1 MMATYPS
8 PGSRGAVAGVAVEA
22 VGRLEC
28 VGLASVM
35 IFSSAH
41 GRCAKV

>member
-1 MMATYPS
+1 MATYPS
-8 PGSRGAVAGVAVEA
+8 PGSRGAGAGVALEA

-41 GRCAKV
+41 GTCATI